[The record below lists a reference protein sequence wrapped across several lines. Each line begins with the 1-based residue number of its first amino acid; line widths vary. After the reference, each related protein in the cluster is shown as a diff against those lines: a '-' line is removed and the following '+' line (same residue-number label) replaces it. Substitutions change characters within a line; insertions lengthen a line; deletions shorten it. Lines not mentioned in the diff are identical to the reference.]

1 MFYFCQS
8 WEHKTYEEVFASSK
22 YRRKIDSLLIL
33 STIID
38 IISCFIMKNVL
49 IVLGLIIAFAGGYF
63 ISQKYDFRIEDKT
76 SPKDMTAE
84 LSPSPSPLV
93 TDEPMVG
100 ADIDEYGCKP
110 STGYS
115 WCESKKKCIRAW
127 EESCD
132 PQEEIARALA
142 DKHQWNIDDIIVT
155 VSKSDAKFARGSVRD
170 KSSEVGGG
178 MFLAVKID
186 NQWEIAFDGN
196 GAPDC
201 TLLKANYSIPQDFL
215 LGICD

>member
-1 MFYFCQS
+1 MPKPVRPPVPHPSGARPPQLPRKAIP
-8 WEHKTYEEVFASSK
+8 EHVAIVMDGNGRWAKARNLPRTEGHARGE
-22 YRRKIDSLLIL
+22 DSLF
-33 STIID
+33 D
-38 IISCFIMKNVL
+38 V
-49 IVLGLIIAFAGGYF
+49 
-63 ISQKYDFRIEDKT
+63 IETVD
-76 SPKDMTAE
+76 PRG
-84 LSPSPSPLV
+84 LSPQHLTRMV
-93 TDEPMVG
+93 VG